1 MKVEMDSYT
10 RRARIAP
17 LLVVIAP
24 AVLALIAWFPE
35 ASRIELGAATVVL
48 AIALPTVF
56 AQCGGVLGKRREK
69 ELFGSWGG
77 PPTTQR
83 LRHRTRTQ
91 NPVLRSRYHAK
102 LQELLPDLSI
112 PKEVEENYDQRGADN
127 VYETCVKHLIAMTRD
142 QKLFALVFAENV
154 SYGFRRNL
162 WAMKSLGLAVASGGL
177 LACGIRMWSA
187 IASST
192 AMPTSALL
200 GALLSLVWLALWL
213 SLVSAD
219 WVRERADAY
228 ADRLL
233 EAMETLTPPAEKSS
247 E

>member
-1 MKVEMDSYT
+1 MKLEMDSYT

-17 LLVVIAP
+17 LLVVVAP

-35 ASRIELGAATVVL
+35 ASRFEFGAATVVL

-69 ELFGSWGG
+69 ELFGMWGG

-83 LRHRTRTQ
+83 LRHRARTQ
-91 NPVLRSRYHAK
+91 NPVLRNRYHAK
-102 LQELLPDLSI
+102 LQELLPELVI
-112 PKEVEENYDQRGADN
+112 PKEADESFDHRGADN
-127 VYETCVKHLIAMTRD
+127 IYETCVKHLIAKTRD
-142 QKLFALVFAENV
+142 QNRFALVFAENV

-162 WAMKSLGLAVASGGL
+162 WAMKSIGVAVASGGL
-177 LACGIRMWSA
+177 LACGIRVWSA

-192 AMPTSALL
+192 APPASALL
-200 GALLSLVWLALWL
+200 GALLSLGLLGIWQF
-213 SLVSAD
+213 LVSAD

-233 EAMETLTPPAEKSS
+233 EALETLTPVAEKPL